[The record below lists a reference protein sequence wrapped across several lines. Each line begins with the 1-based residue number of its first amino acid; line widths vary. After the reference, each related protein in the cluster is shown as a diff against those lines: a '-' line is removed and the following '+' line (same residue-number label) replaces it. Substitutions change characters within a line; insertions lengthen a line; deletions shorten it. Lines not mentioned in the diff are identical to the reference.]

1 MVCVKK
7 KRMAATMLKTHIQ
20 MLMDSCNGADDGCA
34 RKNVVA
40 ETMQNRF
47 LQVIKK
53 CVLTGDKKILE
64 NLNKMC

>member
-1 MVCVKK
+1 
-7 KRMAATMLKTHIQ
+7 MLKTHIQ

-53 CVLTGDKKILE
+53 CVLTGDKKNLE